1 MMTHG
6 LHHGPTYHQPHYSS
20 SDIAAHHSVWPGVAS
35 DQGGEEKLTWSQT
48 MGILRGHYCAIPLRH
63 AGLTSA
69 IVSNANSAM
78 AANKTLGTQGTACH
92 CDTILMVVK

>member
-1 MMTHG
+1 MTHG
-6 LHHGPTYHQPHYSS
+6 LHPWPTYHQPHYSS
-20 SDIAAHHSVWPGVAS
+20 SDIAAHHNTLCGQVWPVTRGGRNSHGAKHWAHYPCAS
-35 DQGGEEKLTWSQT
+35 
-48 MGILRGHYCAIPLRH
+48 HRH

-69 IVSNANSAM
+69 IVSNADSAM